1 MLRRIKWEE
10 SLVCGEQQFPPFF
23 FYFFPISFRLV
34 LYFAYGKTA
43 SKQ

>member
-23 FYFFPISFRLV
+23 SIFPISFRLV